1 MDSRA
6 GKTVLTILS
15 LVLIVMLFFDT
26 FGFIPDDYQMM
37 YRITEGTLLV
47 PLVIL
52 AILFNRCP
60 HCDTFIWPRR
70 TLWGTWKWGECCP
83 HCGGYLLDECNEWYY
98 AYDKLNYMRG
108 NMQVFEYRGETM
120 LVVTYSDGMLIHVG
134 YDEQEHEFII
144 TVLENDS
151 DQAKD
156 SPLFVQ
162 RVFGE
167 TNLLKT
173 LQQTIHEFRDNKY

>member
-1 MDSRA
+1 MDSRF
-6 GKTVLTILS
+6 GKTILTALS
-15 LVLIVMLFFDT
+15 LVLIVLMFC
-26 FGFIPDDYQMM
+26 GIFIPEEYQMI
-37 YRITEGTLLV
+37 YVITVCTLLI
-47 PLVIL
+47 PLIIL
-52 AILFNRCP
+52 AVLFNRCP

-108 NMQVFEYRGETM
+108 NMQVFTYRGETM
-120 LVVTYSDGMLIHVG
+120 LTVTYTDGMIIHVG

-151 DQAKD
+151 DETKD
-156 SPLFVQ
+156 TPLSVQ

-167 TNLLKT
+167 TNLLEI
-173 LQQTIHEFRDNKY
+173 LQQTVHDFRDLRIG